1 MRITLLHKK
10 DIVLN
15 KDNLKKEL
23 NKFGMNFSMLFDKVK
38 KEYGLDIEYK
48 SFMSLI
54 DNRSS
59 WKLLYAYAI
68 IDVINA
74 DIDDIFDI
82 VDVDIDKKI
91 EEKKRWNK
99 KYNK

>member
-1 MRITLLHKK
+1 MRVTLLHKK
-10 DIVLN
+10 DIILN
-15 KDNLKKEL
+15 KDNLKQEL

-82 VDVDIDKKI
+82 VDVDINKKI
-91 EEKKRWNK
+91 EDKKRWNK